1 MKLPAA
7 TVQAGGLLIVGTS
20 GPVLKSEEAEILR
33 RLQPGG
39 VILFGRNV
47 ESEGQLLQL
56 TAAIRSAAPV
66 TLICVDAEG
75 GRVDRLR
82 AVVGSAPAAGW
93 LSAEP
98 TRKSEQAGR
107 WIGQSLRAFDAD
119 VDFAPVVDLDHG
131 ASDNALDGRYL
142 GREPRSVAARG
153 RAFLRGLESAGI
165 SGCLKHFPGLGAAQ
179 SDTHH
184 LPASVGLDREAL
196 DRDLS
201 PFIDLLVD
209 SDAVMIA
216 HAAYP
221 ALDPTSTPATLS
233 PRIATGLL
241 RRELCFEG
249 IAVSDDLEMKAL
261 DPWGDL
267 AQRTLHALEAGCDA
281 LPICSRLGDTEVVAD
296 HLGRHADPA
305 RLRGAAQRWET
316 WRCRLLASRESAR
329 RYRLDTV
336 RRRLAAL
343 GSA

>member
-1 MKLPAA
+1 LA
-7 TVQAGGLLIVGTS
+7 TG
-20 GPVLKSEEAEILR
+20 EADILR
-33 RLQPGG
+33 RLRPGG

-47 ESEGQLLQL
+47 DSEEQLLGL
-56 TAAIRSAAPV
+56 TAAIRREVPS

-82 AVVGSAPAAGW
+82 AVVGAAPSAGW
-93 LSAEP
+93 LSEEP

-142 GREPRSVAARG
+142 GRVPRSVAARG

-165 SGCLKHFPGLGAAQ
+165 TGCLKHFPGLGAARN
-179 SDTHH
+179 DTHH
-184 LPASVGLDREAL
+184 LPASVSLDRQAL
-196 DRDLS
+196 DRDLE
-201 PFIDLLVD
+201 PFIDLLGK
-209 SDAVMIA
+209 SGAVMVA

-233 PRIATGLL
+233 SRIATDLL
-241 RRELCFEG
+241 RREFCFEG

-267 AQRTLHALEAGCDA
+267 AERTLRALEAGCDA
-281 LPICSRLGDTEVVAD
+281 LPICSRLRDAETVAH
-296 HLGRHADPA
+296 HLQRHADPKRLRVAKLRWKAWSA
-305 RLRGAAQRWET
+305 RLT
-316 WRCRLLASRESAR
+316 ASRDSAR

-343 GSA
+343 GPR